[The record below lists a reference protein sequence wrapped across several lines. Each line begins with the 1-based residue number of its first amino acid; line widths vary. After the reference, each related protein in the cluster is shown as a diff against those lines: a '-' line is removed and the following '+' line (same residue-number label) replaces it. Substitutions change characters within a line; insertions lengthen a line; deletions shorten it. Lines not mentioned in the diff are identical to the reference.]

1 MAAAVDT
8 EKVTDTFD
16 VGAGTA
22 QVNHDLDCGLL
33 AEAKDATDQEHQMS
47 IIQAIKLYP
56 KAVGWSLVLSLA
68 IIMEGYDLILLGSFY
83 AFPTFVQKYGE
94 LRPDGSYQIS
104 AAWQAGL
111 GNGARAGEILG
122 LFATGIIS
130 ERFGYRKTM
139 LGALFALTG
148 FVFILFFAKDVV
160 MLQVGEVLCG
170 IPWGV
175 FQTLTTTYAAEVCPV
190 ALRAYL
196 TTYVNLCWVIGQF
209 IASGILRGMLSRS
222 DEWSYRI
229 PFALQWIWPV
239 PIAVGVF
246 LAPESP
252 WWLVRKG
259 RNEEAGKSLRR
270 LTRKNDPN
278 FNVERTVA
286 MMIHTNEIEKNVSQ
300 GTSYLDC
307 FRGTNL
313 RRTEISC
320 LVWGIQV
327 LCGTG
332 LMTYSTYFY
341 KQAGL
346 PTTQSFNM
354 TLAQYG
360 LGIIGTLGSWFL
372 LTRFGRRTMYLGG
385 LVILDILLLAIGFI
399 SIAPASNPRAS
410 WAIGSLLLVFIF
422 VYDTTIGPVTYSL
435 VSEIPSTRLRSKAI
449 VCARNL
455 YIFCSIINGV
465 ITPYMLNP
473 TAWNWRAKTGFFWAG
488 SCSLCLVW
496 AYFRLPEPKGRTYGE
511 IDDLFERRIPARKFK
526 ETKTNLF
533 EGQIDV
539 YDEDKA
545 TVEMLETTAKAN

>member
-1 MAAAVDT
+1 
-8 EKVTDTFD
+8 
-16 VGAGTA
+16 
-22 QVNHDLDCGLL
+22 
-33 AEAKDATDQEHQMS
+33 
-47 IIQAIKLYP
+47 
-56 KAVGWSLVLSLA
+56 
-68 IIMEGYDLILLGSFY
+68 
-83 AFPTFVQKYGE
+83 
-94 LRPDGSYQIS
+94 
-104 AAWQAGL
+104 
-111 GNGARAGEILG
+111 
-122 LFATGIIS
+122 
-130 ERFGYRKTM
+130 M

-148 FVFILFFAKDVV
+148 FICLLFFAKDIV
-160 MLQVGEVLCG
+160 MLQIGEVLCG

-190 ALRAYL
+190 SLRAYL
-196 TTYVNLCWVIGQF
+196 TTYVNLCWVFGQF

-229 PFALQWIWPV
+229 PFALQWMWPI

-259 RNEEAGKSLRR
+259 RNEEAGKSLGR

-286 MMIHTNEIEKNVSQ
+286 MMIHTNEIEKNMSQ
-300 GTSYLDC
+300 GTSYWDC

-320 LVWGIQV
+320 LVWAIQV

-346 PTTQSFNM
+346 PTQQSFNM

-360 LGIIGTLGSWFL
+360 LGIIGTLSSWFL
-372 LTRFGRRTMYLGG
+372 MSRFGRRTIYLGG
-385 LVILDILLLAIGFI
+385 LVIADVLLLVIGLT
-399 SIAPASNPRAS
+399 SIAPASNSRAS

-435 VSEIPSTRLRSKAI
+435 VSEMPSTRLRPKAI
-449 VCARNL
+449 VLARNL

-496 AYFRLPEPKGRTYGE
+496 AYFRLPEPKGRTYAE

-526 ETKTNLF
+526 ETKTNIF
-533 EGQIDV
+533 EGHIDE
-539 YDEDKA
+539 YDEGKA
-545 TVEMLETTAKAN
+545 TVEMLETVPKAN

>member
-1 MAAAVDT
+1 MVAAVDT
-8 EKVTDTFD
+8 ERAV
-16 VGAGTA
+16 TA
-22 QVNHDLDCGLL
+22 QVNHDLSHDLI

-47 IIQAIKLYP
+47 IIGAIKLYP
-56 KAVGWSLVLSLA
+56 KAVGWSIVLSLA
-68 IIMEGYDLILLGSFY
+68 IIMEGYDLILLGSLY
-83 AFPTFVQKYGE
+83 AFPTFVRKYGE
-94 LRPDGSYQIS
+94 LQPNGSYQIP

-122 LFATGIIS
+122 LFVTGIIS
-130 ERFGYRKTM
+130 ERIGYRKTM

-148 FVFILFFAKDVV
+148 FVFILFFAKDIV
-160 MLQVGEVLCG
+160 MLQIGEVLCG

-190 ALRAYL
+190 SLRGYL
-196 TTYVNLCWVIGQF
+196 TTYVNLCWVFGQF

-229 PFALQWIWPV
+229 PFALQWMWPI

-259 RNEEAGKSLRR
+259 RNEEAGKSLGR

-286 MMIHTNEIEKNVSQ
+286 MMIHTNEIEKNMSQ
-300 GTSYLDC
+300 GTSYWDC

-320 LVWGIQV
+320 LVWAIQV

-346 PTTQSFNM
+346 PTQQSFNM

-360 LGIIGTLGSWFL
+360 LGIIGTVSSWFL
-372 LTRFGRRTMYLGG
+372 MSRFGRRTIYLGG
-385 LVILDILLLAIGFI
+385 LVIADVLLLVIGLT
-399 SIAPASNPRAS
+399 SIAPASNSRAS

-422 VYDTTIGPVTYSL
+422 VYDSTIGPVTYSL
-435 VSEIPSTRLRSKAI
+435 VSEMPSTRLRPKAI
-449 VCARNL
+449 VLARNL

-496 AYFRLPEPKGRTYGE
+496 AYFRLPEPKGRTYAE

-533 EGQIDV
+533 ESHIDE
-539 YDEDKA
+539 YDDGKA
-545 TVEMLETTAKAN
+545 TVEMLETVPKAN

>member
-1 MAAAVDT
+1 MAGARDT
-8 EKVTDTFD
+8 EKAVDGLD
-16 VGAGTA
+16 VGAVTA
-22 QVNHDLDCGLL
+22 QVNQDLGHDLL
-33 AEAKDATDQEHQMS
+33 AEAKDATEQEHQMS
-47 IIQAIKLYP
+47 VIQAIKLYP
-56 KAVGWSLVLSLA
+56 KAVGWSFVLSLA
-68 IIMEGYDLILLGSFY
+68 IVMDGYDLILMGNFF
-83 AFPTFVQKYGE
+83 AFPTFVQKYGK
-94 LRPDGSYQIS
+94 LQPNGSYQIP

-111 GNGARAGEILG
+111 ANGARAGEILG
-122 LFATGIIS
+122 LFATGVLS

-139 LGALFALTG
+139 LAALFALTG
-148 FVFILFFAKDVV
+148 FIFVLFFSKNII
-160 MLQVGEVLCG
+160 MLEVGEVLCG
-170 IPWGV
+170 INWGV
-175 FQTLTTTYAAEVCPV
+175 FQALTTTYAAEVCPV
-190 ALRAYL
+190 ALRGYL
-196 TTYVNLCWVIGQF
+196 TTYVNLCWVFGQF
-209 IASGILRGMLSRS
+209 IASGILRGMLSRA

-229 PFALQWIWPV
+229 PFALQWMWPV

-259 RNEEAGKSLRR
+259 RNEEAGNSLRR

-286 MMIHTNEIEKNVSQ
+286 MMVHTNEIEKHMSES
-300 GTSYLDC
+300 TSYWDC
-307 FRGTNL
+307 FRKTNL

-320 LVWGIQV
+320 LVWAIQV

-360 LGIIGTLGSWFL
+360 IGIVGTLGSWFL
-372 LTRFGRRTMYLGG
+372 MTRFGRRTLYLAG
-385 LVILDILLLAIGFI
+385 LVIMDVLLLAIGI
-399 SIAPASNPRAS
+399 ASVAAPASTRAS

-422 VYDTTIGPVTYSL
+422 VYDTTLGPVTYSL
-435 VSEIPSTRLRSKAI
+435 VSEIPSTRLRSKTI

-455 YIFCSIINGV
+455 YLLCSIINGV

-473 TAWNWRAKTGFFWAG
+473 TAWNWGAKTGFFWAG
-488 SCSLCLVW
+488 SCSLCLLW

-511 IDDLFERRIPARKFK
+511 IDDLFERRISARKFK

-533 EGQIDV
+533 GSEIDE
-539 YDEDKA
+539 YDEAKA
-545 TVEMLETTAKAN
+545 TVETLETTRKSN

>member
-1 MAAAVDT
+1 
-8 EKVTDTFD
+8 
-16 VGAGTA
+16 
-22 QVNHDLDCGLL
+22 
-33 AEAKDATDQEHQMS
+33 
-47 IIQAIKLYP
+47 
-56 KAVGWSLVLSLA
+56 
-68 IIMEGYDLILLGSFY
+68 
-83 AFPTFVQKYGE
+83 
-94 LRPDGSYQIS
+94 
-104 AAWQAGL
+104 
-111 GNGARAGEILG
+111 
-122 LFATGIIS
+122 
-130 ERFGYRKTM
+130 
-139 LGALFALTG
+139 
-148 FVFILFFAKDVV
+148 
-160 MLQVGEVLCG
+160 
-170 IPWGV
+170 
-175 FQTLTTTYAAEVCPV
+175 
-190 ALRAYL
+190 
-196 TTYVNLCWVIGQF
+196 
-209 IASGILRGMLSRS
+209 MLSRS

-229 PFALQWIWPV
+229 PFALQWMWPV

-259 RNEEAGKSLRR
+259 RNEEAGKSLLR

-286 MMIHTNEIEKNVSQ
+286 MMIHTNEMEKNVSQ

-320 LVWGIQV
+320 LVWAIQV

-346 PTTQSFNM
+346 PTKQSFNL

-385 LVILDILLLAIGFI
+385 LVILDILLMAIGFI
-399 SIAPASNPRAS
+399 SIAPASNSRAS

-533 EGQIDV
+533 EGPIDV

-545 TVEMLETTAKAN
+545 TVEMLETTS